1 MKKILTSKYI
11 SFYISG
17 LVLVALVSLYFLSD
31 PFQSFVKETV
41 DILLSEDTERTKNY
55 FEKFGLWGPI
65 VLILFIIFQMFL
77 IIFPSWLPIIVA
89 VMAYGLWLGVL
100 ISLTGVFIASTIGFY
115 VGQKLKGVLNSI
127 FGDKKME
134 KMDFWISNYAFGSV
148 VLFRISPF
156 LSNDGISFIAG
167 MLQMKYK
174 KFMAATMAGMVP
186 LAFAIGL
193 FSEDIET
200 LENGMYWIGGA
211 GLVFYG
217 IYIYIDYKKRRKK
230 N

>member
-1 MKKILTSKYI
+1 MA
-11 SFYISG
+11 
-17 LVLVALVSLYFLSD
+17 LVALYFFSD
-31 PFQSFVKETV
+31 PFQNFVRDTV
-41 DILLSEDTERTKNY
+41 DVLLSENTERTKDY
-55 FEKFGLWGPI
+55 FEQFGLWGPI

-77 IIFPSWLPIIVA
+77 IVFPSWLPIIVA

-100 ISLTGVFIASTIGFY
+100 ISLTGVFLASTIGFY
-115 VGQKLKGVLNSI
+115 IGRKLKGPILNGI
-127 FGDKKME
+127 FGEEKME

-174 KFMAATMAGMVP
+174 KFMAATMTGMVP
-186 LAFAIGL
+186 LGFAIGL

-200 LENGMYWIGGA
+200 LEKGMYWFGGA

-230 N
+230 D